1 MRNRTK
7 LLLSLFPLIGIYLPQ
22 GTPLIAGEV
31 FYKETVQ
38 PFLDTYCISC
48 HGPEKQ
54 KGDRRYDT
62 LANDFHDSESI
73 ILWQDIADLMNLGDM
88 PPEEKKQPSA
98 RERQQVVD
106 WITGRLEIAYA
117 EAKSTDRKTIL
128 RRLNRD
134 QYNRTVRDLLKL
146 EDTLADPTESFPP
159 DETEENFNNIGSA
172 LITSDFLLQGYL
184 DAAEA
189 YIEQASRM
197 GPKPKIESYHFDAPF
212 YTARN
217 RWDGKD
223 VAGKFQHIRKNTT
236 DQDGFLW
243 LEKLEQGVSESGY
256 YNLRFKAQA
265 INRVYPYPEQ
275 IVGTRKSEP
284 LRVDVIAGSR
294 QYGELEFRTS
304 SDKKVAGFV
313 IADEAPEWYEA
324 RIWLDEGYQ
333 PRLTFPNGPN
343 RVKPIRKTLVR
354 NYPEHF
360 QEFIHNWTVP
370 GDGVYPYPIEEAE
383 QRRID
388 AVAKKIATEVG
399 DVLTTDGTSN
409 KFNRR
414 DGWAAF
420 YRGYE
425 GPRIRVFEIDLQ
437 GPFYESWP
445 SPSYQ
450 ALFGEFKPTM
460 GNARAILHRFASDA
474 FRRPVSDDKLDV
486 LHGLVKNEHESG
498 ASAFEALKIGFR
510 AVLCSPDFLYLHEPE
525 GTLDSYALASR
536 LSYFLWSNRPDK
548 ELLDTAA
555 DGSLTDSK
563 VLQRQTLRLL
573 ADERSKAFTN
583 TFTSRWLELYKLG
596 TMPPSY
602 KEFTNYYVDGL
613 EEAMKTETQTF
624 FRHVLQ
630 DNLPLR
636 TFLDS
641 DFTFVNGGL
650 ARLYGIEGINGA
662 DFRKVSLE
670 SNPRRGGL
678 MGHASILTAS
688 ANGIDTS
695 PVIRGIWVLENI
707 LGTPPSPP
715 PPDVEPLE
723 PDIRGATT
731 IRDQLDKHR
740 EVETCYECHR
750 KIDPLGFALENYD
763 PIGGWRDSYPRG
775 QQEGP
780 LIDASG
786 ELPNGEHFS
795 GIREFKEALANR
807 EDQFVRCLTEKL
819 LAYSMGR
826 TLEYTDRP
834 EVDQI
839 IEKTLD
845 SGTGL
850 QDLVLAIVESEA
862 FRTK

>member
-1 MRNRTK
+1 M
-7 LLLSLFPLIGIYLPQ
+7 
-22 GTPLIAGEV
+22 
-31 FYKETVQ
+31 
-38 PFLDTYCISC
+38 
-48 HGPEKQ
+48 
-54 KGDRRYDT
+54 
-62 LANDFHDSESI
+62 
-73 ILWQDIADLMNLGDM
+73 
-88 PPEEKKQPSA
+88 
-98 RERQQVVD
+98 
-106 WITGRLEIAYA
+106 
-117 EAKSTDRKTIL
+117 
-128 RRLNRD
+128 
-134 QYNRTVRDLLKL
+134 
-146 EDTLADPTESFPP
+146 
-159 DETEENFNNIGSA
+159 
-172 LITSDFLLQGYL
+172 
-184 DAAEA
+184 
-189 YIEQASRM
+189 
-197 GPKPKIESYHFDAPF
+197 
-212 YTARN
+212 
-217 RWDGKD
+217 
-223 VAGKFQHIRKNTT
+223 
-236 DQDGFLW
+236 
-243 LEKLEQGVSESGY
+243 
-256 YNLRFKAQA
+256 
-265 INRVYPYPEQ
+265 
-275 IVGTRKSEP
+275 GTRKSEP

-304 SDKKVAGFV
+304 SDKKVARFV

-360 QEFIHNWTVP
+360 QEFIHNWTIP
-370 GDGVYPYPIEEAE
+370 GDGIYPYPIEEAE

-399 DVLTTDGTSN
+399 DVLTTEGTSN

-450 ALFGEFKPTM
+450 ALFGQFEPSM
-460 GNARAILHRFASDA
+460 GNTRAILRRFASDA
-474 FRRPVSDDKLDV
+474 FRRPVSDDKLDI
-486 LHGLVKNEHESG
+486 LHGLVNNEHKSG

-510 AVLCSPDFLYLHEPE
+510 AVLCSPDFLYLQEPE

-555 DGSLTDSK
+555 DGSLMDPK
-563 VLQRQTLRLL
+563 VLQRQTMRLL

-630 DNLPLR
+630 ENLPLR

-662 DFRKVSLE
+662 DFRKVSLK

-715 PPDVEPLE
+715 PPDVESLE

-763 PIGGWRDSYPRG
+763 PIGGWRDRYPRG

-795 GIREFKEALANR
+795 GIQEFKEALADR

-845 SGTGL
+845 PGTGL

-862 FRTK
+862 FRSK

>member
-1 MRNRTK
+1 MRNRIIK
-7 LLLSLFPLIGIYLPQ
+7 FFLGLFPFLGVSLTQ
-22 GTPLIAGEV
+22 GSPSIASEA
-31 FYKETVQ
+31 FYADTVQ

-48 HGPEKQ
+48 HGPDKQ

-62 LANDFHDSESI
+62 LTNDFRDSESI

-88 PPEEKKQPSA
+88 PPEEKKQPGT
-98 RERQQVVD
+98 RERQKVID

-117 EAKSTDRKTIL
+117 EAKSTDRKTVL

-134 QYNRTVRDLLKL
+134 EYNRTVRDLLKL

-197 GPKPKIESYHFDAPF
+197 GAKPKIESYHFDAPF

-223 VAGKFQHIRKNTT
+223 VAGEFQHIRKNTT

-243 LEKLEQGVSESGY
+243 LEKLEQGVTESGY

-265 INRVYPYPEQ
+265 INRVYPYPEE

-304 SDKKVAGFV
+304 SDKKVARFV

-360 QEFIHNWTVP
+360 QEFIHNWTIP
-370 GDGVYPYPIEEAE
+370 GDGIYPYPIEEAE

-399 DVLTTDGTSN
+399 DVLTTEGTSN

-450 ALFGEFKPTM
+450 ALFGQFEPSM
-460 GNARAILHRFASDA
+460 GNTRAILRRFASDA
-474 FRRPVSDDKLDV
+474 FRRPVSDDKLDI
-486 LHGLVKNEHESG
+486 LHGLVNNEHKSG

-510 AVLCSPDFLYLHEPE
+510 AVLCSPDFLYLQEPE

-555 DGSLTDSK
+555 DGSLMDPK
-563 VLQRQTLRLL
+563 VLQRQTMRLL

-630 DNLPLR
+630 ENLPLR

-662 DFRKVSLE
+662 DFRKVSLK

-715 PPDVEPLE
+715 PPDVESLE

-763 PIGGWRDSYPRG
+763 PIGGWRDRYPRG

-795 GIREFKEALANR
+795 GIQEFKEALADR

-845 SGTGL
+845 PGTGL

-862 FRTK
+862 